1 MQKAQLT
8 LMAQILTTPWWLQL
22 IRGLLALAFGLYA
35 VSQPALTMVVMVQFV
50 GVFLFVDG
58 VYLLFAALT
67 DRTGQTKRSFVVIRG
82 LLYVLAGL
90 VVLATPIMS
99 AVMTSALLGTLVGIA
114 AVFGGILEVSSGF
127 RAEKGQHSDWSL
139 ILLGVL
145 SLVFGTILLS
155 APVAYGIGLSFFF
168 GLWSL
173 FAGVF
178 MIANSFRIRAGK
190 KKLDQLTTK
199 TV

>member
-22 IRGLLALAFGLYA
+22 IRGLLALAFGFYA
-35 VSQPALTMVVMVQFV
+35 VSQPALTMVVMVQFL

-67 DRTGQTKRSFVVIRG
+67 NRTGDTKRSFVVIRG
-82 LLYVLAGL
+82 VLYVLAGL
-90 VVLATPIMS
+90 AVLATPLLS

-114 AVFGGILEVSSGF
+114 AVFGGILEISSGF
-127 RAEKGQHSDWSL
+127 RAEKGQHSDWIM

-173 FAGVF
+173 FAGVV

-190 KKLDQLTTK
+190 KKLDQLRTK
-199 TV
+199 TA